1 MADISLISIDF
12 YSYLVFINIYW
23 YLVFINIWYL
33 SMSDIYRCAV
43 LMDGRR
49 SMECF
54 IGDLHEDGGAIVDAR
69 RRSF

>member
-1 MADISLISIDF
+1 MADISLISID
-12 YSYLVFINIYW
+12 
-23 YLVFINIWYL
+23 IWYL

-43 LMDGRR
+43 PMDGRR

>member
-1 MADISLISIDF
+1 MADISLISID
-12 YSYLVFINIYW
+12 IW
-23 YLVFINIWYL
+23 YLSISIGIWYL